1 MYRQTGFKLTE
12 IYLSPFHKTPG
23 LKFFCHCA
31 QTYDPLFIEGTGS
44 RWEDELYGVSVD
56 RGGDKWRS
64 YCTSSTKRWRWLGY
78 SHGIGKIAKFRL
90 HLGARILGMKKQS
103 NSN

>member
-44 RWEDELYGVSVD
+44 RWEDELYRVSVD
-56 RGGDKWRS
+56 RVETSGEATAPAPPRDGGGLA
-64 YCTSSTKRWRWLGY
+64 TVM
-78 SHGIGKIAKFRL
+78 A
-90 HLGARILGMKKQS
+90 
-103 NSN
+103 